1 MPVAGFNVSNSYTR
15 NRATVA
21 GFNVSNSAL
30 VFPSLISVIESQSD
44 STPRIRTNLIV
55 SPDPLFAIAR
65 ITNLSLSQ
73 SWRNPPNGSLTVT
86 AHKSKLQSI
95 LDFFAPTRELSCYG
109 LDFICG
115 ICSVDFASQA
125 VTVTVPLQ
133 SGYSSYGDT
142 IRSPLDKPIQ
152 INLGSSGLT
161 SSSPIVNSNRIRT
174 YSFNYVARQS
184 NVQILGSADNFIP
197 VSGTEPDNTETVTL
211 RDILDDIAL
220 IQGKF
225 PDYSK
230 VAGIAL
236 KDFRLEPIHQLYDWE
251 IKDLFY
257 DSTGGFGATVEGIR
271 LAKEFNNAELIIDRT
286 VGEDGEDDGDDSQ
299 GYAMNIE
306 GDPNPEVPPTI
317 NRGFYQEAYPSD
329 YLRAPTH
336 AFDAGG
342 ITKTKTTIKTFNG
355 ETIEEIKET
364 YGLAYKS
371 TDVWSINVTSSS
383 PFRYT
388 QEFLNPS
395 IDTYWEQ
402 VSYERKTYSHDSDGS
417 FQGFVSSGWKLQ
429 RFRQESESLELLDL
443 RVEELDPATDDDR
456 LAVITILKS
465 LYVHQRTPIS
475 SSLINALERMDTH
488 YADITDDSKYVK
500 KSFFSQSNTQLIPDP
515 ESTDDDPLPPIVTG
529 ENKTEETYT
538 TVISPQSRNS
548 PQVPERYQIRSFST
562 DSSGQSFR
570 DSASINQVSTSTG
583 RPATVSKILRT
594 TPNPRNPTVDDRRYR
609 VKTPNPLPVLNAY
622 ITTESI
628 GFTGGTSY
636 AKVFLGAQTQVSHTN
651 TELAYTISVELHNR
665 KPWFAG
671 ERVRWNNQIYTILSI
686 LDNQS
691 TRQDGQIYCDSYS
704 ISLGRFLDVPITL
717 I

>member
-1 MPVAGFNVSNSYTR
+1 MPATGFTISNSYTR

-21 GFNVSNSAL
+21 GFRVSNSSLA
-30 VFPSLISVIESQSD
+30 FPSLISVIESQSD

-55 SPDPLFAIAR
+55 SPDPIFAIAR
-65 ITNLSLSQ
+65 ITNLSISQ
-73 SWRNPPNGSLTVT
+73 SWRNPPSGSLTVR
-86 AHKSKLQSI
+86 AHKSKLQTI
-95 LDFFAPTRELSCYG
+95 LDFFTPTRALSCYG

-115 ICSVDFASQA
+115 ICSVDFSRESVQI
-125 VTVTVPLQ
+125 TIPLQ
-133 SGYSSYGDT
+133 SPYSSYGDT
-142 IRSPLDKPIQ
+142 IRSPLDKPVQ

-161 SSSPIVNSNRIRT
+161 SSSPSANTNRARS

-184 NVQILGSADNFIP
+184 DVQILGSVDSFIP
-197 VSGTEPDNTETVTL
+197 VSSTEPDNTETVAL

-230 VAGIAL
+230 VAGLAF

-251 IKDLFY
+251 IRDLAY

-271 LAKEFNNAELIIDRT
+271 LAKELNNAELIIDRS
-286 VGEDGEDDGDDSQ
+286 VGEDGEEGGDDSQ
-299 GYAMNIE
+299 GYAINIE
-306 GDPNPEVPPTI
+306 GNPNPEVPPTI

-329 YLRAPTH
+329 YLRVSTH

-342 ITKTKTTIKTFNG
+342 ITKTKKTIKTFNG
-355 ETIEEIKET
+355 ETIEETEET
-364 YGLAYKS
+364 YGLVYKS

-395 IDTYWEQ
+395 IDGFWEQ
-402 VSYERKTYSHDSDGS
+402 VSYERKVYSHDSAGYYN
-417 FQGFVSSGWKLQ
+417 GFASTGWKLQ

-443 RVEELDPATDDDR
+443 RIEELDPNTDADR
-456 LAVITILKS
+456 LAVITILKE
-465 LYVHQRTPIS
+465 LYTHQRTPIS
-475 SSLINALERMDTH
+475 SSLINTLERMDTH

-515 ESTDDDPLPPIVTG
+515 ESTDDDPLPPIVAG
-529 ENKTEETYT
+529 ENKIEETYT

-548 PQVPERYQIRSFST
+548 PQIPERYQVRNFST

-583 RPATVSKILRT
+583 RPPTASRLSRDVPS
-594 TPNPRNPTVDDRRYR
+594 PRNPTVDD
-609 VKTPNPLPVLNAY
+609 
-622 ITTESI
+622 
-628 GFTGGTSY
+628 
-636 AKVFLGAQTQVSHTN
+636 
-651 TELAYTISVELHNR
+651 
-665 KPWFAG
+665 
-671 ERVRWNNQIYTILSI
+671 
-686 LDNQS
+686 
-691 TRQDGQIYCDSYS
+691 
-704 ISLGRFLDVPITL
+704 
-717 I
+717 